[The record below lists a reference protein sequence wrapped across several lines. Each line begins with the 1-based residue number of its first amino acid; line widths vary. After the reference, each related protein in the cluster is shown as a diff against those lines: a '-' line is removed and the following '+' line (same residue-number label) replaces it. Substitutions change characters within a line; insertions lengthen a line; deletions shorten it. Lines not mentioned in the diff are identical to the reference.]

1 MPFKNLGLHDDLVRA
16 VKELGYTRP
25 TPIQEQAI
33 PVILEGRDVVG
44 GAQTGTGKTAAFLLP
59 ILHRMLTHPG
69 RGGTRALVLTPTR
82 ELALQI
88 EDDFRDLARFTSLR
102 ADAVYGGVGFADQT
116 HALTSGFDVI
126 IATPGRLLDHMQRGH
141 AKFGHLEVLVLD
153 EADRMLDMGFLPDIR
168 RILSKLPRQRQNLLF
183 SATVPPEIA
192 ALADQTVKD
201 PVTIQ
206 IGHRASAAVGIRHAV
221 YPVSQ
226 DRKTQLLLEILK
238 RNTTGSVLVF
248 ARTRRRAERLS
259 YTLQHSGINVTRIHS
274 DRSQSERVNA
284 LEGFRSGKFRV
295 LVATDIAARGLDVEN
310 ITHVINYDIPH
321 TREEYVHRS
330 GRTARAE
337 AEGDAFTLVAPEE
350 EVILR
355 TIEKDMG
362 QPLPRVVLPDF
373 DYGKIAP
380 ILTRPEPPRK
390 IFGTRTYGGRRRR

>member
-1 MPFKNLGLHDDLVRA
+1 MPFKSLGLHDDLVRA
-16 VKELGYTRP
+16 VKELGFTRP

-59 ILHRMLTHPG
+59 ILHRMLTNPG

-206 IGHRASAAVGIRHAV
+206 IGHRAASAAGIRHAV

-226 DRKTQLLLEILK
+226 DRKTPLLLEILK
-238 RNTTGSVLVF
+238 RNKTGSVLVF

-259 YTLQHSGINVTRIHS
+259 YTLQHGGINVTRIHS

-284 LEGFRSGKFRV
+284 LEGFRSGKYRV
-295 LVATDIAARGLDVEN
+295 LVATDIAARGLDVEK

-390 IFGTRTYGGRRRR
+390 VFGTRTYGGRRRR

>member
-1 MPFKNLGLHDDLVRA
+1 MPFKSLGLHDDLVRA
-16 VKELGYTRP
+16 VKELGFTRP

-33 PVILEGRDVVG
+33 PVILEGRDVLG

-59 ILHRMLTHPG
+59 ILHRLLSHPG
-69 RGGTRALVLTPTR
+69 KGGSRALILTPTR

-88 EDDFRDLARFTSLR
+88 EDDFKDLGRFTTLR
-102 ADAVYGGVGFADQT
+102 GAAVYGGVGFTDQT

-126 IATPGRLLDHMQRGH
+126 IATPGRLLDHMHRGH

-153 EADRMLDMGFLPDIR
+153 EADRMIDMGFLPDLR
-168 RILSKLPRQRQNLLF
+168 RILSKLPHHRQNLLF
-183 SATVPPEIA
+183 SATIPPEIA
-192 ALADQTVKD
+192 TLADQTVKN

-206 IGHRASAAVGIRHAV
+206 IGHRAMTAAGIRHAV

-226 DRKTQLLLEILK
+226 DRKTPLLLEILK
-238 RNTTGSVLVF
+238 RAAVKSVLVF
-248 ARTRRRAERLS
+248 ARTRRRAERLAFA
-259 YTLQHSGINVTRIHS
+259 LEHQRLKVARIHS
-274 DRSQSERVNA
+274 DRSQAQRIQA
-284 LEGFRSGKFRV
+284 LEGFRSGRYQV

-355 TIEKDMG
+355 TIEKELG
-362 QPLPRVVLPDF
+362 QKLPRVVLPDF
-373 DYGKIAP
+373 DYGRIPP
-380 ILTRPEPPRK
+380 ITTSPEPAK
-390 IFGTRTYGGRRRR
+390 KVFGTRTYGGRRRR

>member
-1 MPFKNLGLHDDLVRA
+1 MPFKSLGLHDDLVRA
-16 VKELGYTRP
+16 VKELGFTRP

-33 PVILEGRDVVG
+33 PVILQGKDVLG

-59 ILHRMLTHPG
+59 ILHRLLTHPG

-102 ADAVYGGVGFADQT
+102 GGVVYGGVGFADQT

-141 AKFGHLEVLVLD
+141 AKFGHLETLVLD
-153 EADRMLDMGFLPDIR
+153 EADRMLDMGFLPDLR

-183 SATVPPEIA
+183 SATIPPEIA
-192 ALADQTVKD
+192 SLADETVKD

-206 IGHRASAAVGIRHAV
+206 IGHRAMAAAGIRHAV
-221 YPVSQ
+221 YPVSG
-226 DRKTQLLLEILK
+226 DRKTPLLLEILK
-238 RNTTGSVLVF
+238 RTSAGSVLVF
-248 ARTRRRAERLS
+248 CRTRRRAERLS
-259 YTLQHSGINVTRIHS
+259 YTLQHAGLRAARIHS
-274 DRSQSERVNA
+274 DRSQAQRVQA
-284 LEGFRSGKFRV
+284 LEGFRAGRYQI

-355 TIEKDMG
+355 SIEKEMG
-362 QPLPRVVLPDF
+362 HPLPRVVLPDF
-373 DYGKIAP
+373 DYGRVAP
-380 ILTRPEPPRK
+380 LLKPPEPAKRV
-390 IFGTRTYGGRRRR
+390 FGTRTYGKRRR

>member
-1 MPFKNLGLHDDLVRA
+1 MPFKSLGLHDDLVRA
-16 VKELGYTRP
+16 VKELGFTRP

-33 PVILEGRDVVG
+33 PVILQGKDVLG

-59 ILHRMLTHPG
+59 ILHRLLTHPG

-102 ADAVYGGVGFADQT
+102 GGVVYGGVGFADQT

-141 AKFGHLEVLVLD
+141 AKFGHLETLVLD
-153 EADRMLDMGFLPDIR
+153 EADRMLDMGFLPDLR

-183 SATVPPEIA
+183 SATIPPEIA
-192 ALADQTVKD
+192 SLADETVKD

-206 IGHRASAAVGIRHAV
+206 IGHRAMAAAGIRHAV
-221 YPVSQ
+221 YPVSG
-226 DRKTQLLLEILK
+226 DRKTPLLLEILK
-238 RNTTGSVLVF
+238 RTSAGSVLVF
-248 ARTRRRAERLS
+248 CRTRRRAERLS
-259 YTLQHSGINVTRIHS
+259 YTLQHAGLRAARIHS

-284 LEGFRSGKFRV
+284 LEGFRSGKYRV
-295 LVATDIAARGLDVEN
+295 LVATDIAARGLDVEK

-330 GRTARAE
+330 GRTARAD

-355 TIEKDMG
+355 SIEKEMG
-362 QPLPRVVLPDF
+362 HPLPRVVLPDF
-373 DYGKIAP
+373 DYGRVAP
-380 ILTRPEPPRK
+380 LLKPPEPAKRV
-390 IFGTRTYGGRRRR
+390 FGTRTYGKRRR

>member
-1 MPFKNLGLHDDLVRA
+1 MPFKTLGLHDDLVRA
-16 VKELGYTRP
+16 VKELGFTRP

-33 PVILEGRDVVG
+33 PVILQGRDVLG

-59 ILHRMLTHPG
+59 ILHRLVTHPS

-88 EDDFRDLARFTSLR
+88 EDDFRDLGRFTSLR
-102 ADAVYGGVGFADQT
+102 GAAVYGGVGFTDQT

-126 IATPGRLLDHMQRGH
+126 IATPGRLLDHMHRGH

-153 EADRMLDMGFLPDIR
+153 EADRMMDMGFLPDLR
-168 RILSKLPRQRQNLLF
+168 RILSKLPHHRQNLLF
-183 SATVPPEIA
+183 SATIPPEIA
-192 ALADQTVKD
+192 ALADQTVKN

-206 IGHRASAAVGIRHAV
+206 IGHRAMAAAGIRHAV

-226 DRKTQLLLEILK
+226 DRKTPLLLEILK
-238 RNTTGSVLVF
+238 RSEVQSVLVF
-248 ARTRRRAERLS
+248 ARTRRRAERLA
-259 YTLQHSGINVTRIHS
+259 YALEHQRLKVARIHS
-274 DRSQSERVNA
+274 DRSQAQRIQA
-284 LEGFRSGKFRV
+284 LEGFRSGRYQV

-337 AEGDAFTLVAPEE
+337 AVGDAFTLVAPEE

-355 TIEKDMG
+355 TIEKELG
-362 QPLPRVVLPDF
+362 QKLPRVVLPDF
-373 DYGKIAP
+373 DYGRIPP
-380 ILTRPEPPRK
+380 ITTSPEPAK
-390 IFGTRTYGGRRRR
+390 KVFGTRTYGGRRRR